1 MLTFVAVTA
10 VVICSWILILAFLV
24 DVSRSQENDKLEQ
37 AAPEPVPAATEPKDT
52 GKDAASA
59 EEEKKEPEKDCDSF
73 VCPENRGNYA
83 DPCTCRRFYIC
94 STDGAAHRSFCPNGL
109 YWDDEKK

>member
-1 MLTFVAVTA
+1 M
-10 VVICSWILILAFLV
+10 
-24 DVSRSQENDKLEQ
+24 N
-37 AAPEPVPAATEPKDT
+37 APLSHKAESEKDDE
-52 GKDAASA
+52 K
-59 EEEKKEPEKDCDSF
+59 KKEPEEKVCDPNF

>member
-1 MLTFVAVTA
+1 M
-10 VVICSWILILAFLV
+10 ILLV
-24 DVSRSQENDKLEQ
+24 DESFGQN
-37 AAPEPVPAATEPKDT
+37 
-52 GKDAASA
+52 
-59 EEEKKEPEKDCDSF
+59 EEKNNDEDKDNKEKEEKDCTF

-94 STDGAAHRSFCPNGL
+94 STDGSAHKSFCPNGL